1 MLHLLLSLD
10 VFVPGLFFL
19 CQELFIDKFLLE
31 LLLLF
36 DGLNHFAHL
45 GCLKVVASFDVFL
58 LSVEFIL
65 DDFDI
70 SFKFF
75 LQTSEATLLES
86 NKVINVD

>member
-1 MLHLLLSLD
+1 MLHLLLSLN
-10 VFVPGLFFL
+10 VFVPGLFLF

-58 LSVEFIL
+58 LSVKFVL
-65 DDFDI
+65 DDLDI

-75 LQTSEATLLES
+75 LQTSETTLL
-86 NKVINVD
+86 